1 MKLPQSRDALATRDA
16 LASAYLDQ
24 LPFPPYPVQEEA
36 LLTWF
41 TAEQG
46 LLVCAPTGTGKT
58 LIAEAALFEALHTR
72 TRAYYT
78 TPLIALT
85 EQKLQEMQAAA
96 VRWGFSAD
104 DVGLVTGNRRVNTDA
119 PVLVVVAEIL
129 FNRLLH
135 AEGSGFGV
143 QGSGSGGQR
152 SEVGGQRSVNPT
164 SDLRHPTSD
173 AQLPAALNFADV
185 SAVVMDEFHNFADPE
200 RGIVWE
206 LALGLLPSHVRL
218 LLLSATVGNAFEF
231 RQWLQ
236 AAHGRSI
243 ELVEGRERKVPLDYR
258 WVGDM
263 LLSEQLEKM
272 AEGDE
277 SRRLAPALVFCFN
290 RDECWNVA
298 ELMKGKSLLADGQ
311 QKRLADEL
319 ARYDWS
325 DGAGPKLKAILQ
337 RGVGVHHAGVLPKY
351 RRVVEE
357 LFQQKLLS
365 VCVCTETLAAG
376 INLPARSV
384 VLPTLLKGKPG
395 EMKVIDPSSAHQI
408 FGRAGRPQFDTQGFV
423 FALAHEDDVKILRW
437 REKFDQIPEDTKDPG
452 LLRMKKD
459 LKRKQPTRRSTE
471 QYWSKEQWEKLRTA
485 PPLKLASRGPIPWRL
500 LAYMLD
506 VSPDVEPIRKL
517 VSKRLMESGKMVGAQ
532 KQLDQMLLTLWAAGY
547 VRLDPEPPAAAE
559 EGEKESGRGGE
570 GERGRVGEGEK
581 TRRKPTE
588 TERMLAEA
596 LAQLAKEK
604 SEITNEPLSP
614 SLPLSPSPTPAP
626 SYQACFAH
634 PTKNLPKLLKL
645 RGINPLYGLYLVNQL
660 GIASREERI
669 QALESVLEMPGSVAK
684 HVRVPR
690 YDEMPPGP
698 LATTRLDAEL
708 LQMGLATPEQ
718 LGALE
723 LASGGRE
730 PPDKPRSMFEE
741 KVWPLTLGEKL
752 RLIFDA
758 TFPSVHS
765 LFTTSVWA
773 AGEVLEFNHF
783 NKYVTSR
790 GLQKQEGV
798 IFRHLLRLILLV
810 KEFQQFTPP
819 DCSAEEWL
827 TELKDIADRLTEIC
841 RQVDPTSTDKALEEA
856 LREEY

>member
-1 MKLPQSRDALATRDA
+1 MNSPPSRDQ
-16 LASAYLDQ
+16 LASLYLDQ

-58 LIAEAALFEALHTR
+58 LIAEAALFEALHTGK
-72 TRAYYT
+72 RAYYT

-104 DVGLVTGNRRVNTDA
+104 DVGLVTGNRRVNPDA

-135 AEGSGFGV
+135 GEGSGFRV
-143 QGSGSGGQR
+143 QGSEAGGQR
-152 SEVGGQRSVNPT
+152 SEVRDHES
-164 SDLRHPTSD
+164 SDLTSSTPQS
-173 AQLPAALNFADV
+173 AIRNPQSLALDFSDV

-236 AAHGRSI
+236 AAHNRSI

-258 WVGDM
+258 WVGDL

-277 SRRLAPALVFCFN
+277 SRRYTPALVFCFN

-311 QKRLADEL
+311 QKRLAEEL
-319 ARYDWS
+319 SRYDWS

-351 RRVVEE
+351 RRIVEE

-384 VLPTLLKGKPG
+384 VMPTLLKGKPG

-408 FGRAGRPQFDTQGFV
+408 FGRAGRPQFDTQGYV

-471 QYWSKEQWEKLRTA
+471 QYWTKEQWEKLRTA
-485 PPLKLASRGPIPWRL
+485 PPLKLASRGAIPWRL

-506 VSPDVEPIRKL
+506 ASPEVEPIRKL

-547 VRLDPEPPAAAE
+547 VKLEPEPPAAE
-559 EGEKESGRGGE
+559 EGEKGRGGE
-570 GERGRVGEGEK
+570 GEKQQPV
-581 TRRKPTE
+581 RKQTE

-596 LAQLAKEK
+596 LAQLAKQR
-604 SEITNEPLSP
+604 EPQSKDETT
-614 SLPLSPSPTPAP
+614 SSAPLAPSPQPLAP
-626 SYQACFAH
+626 SSYQARFAH
-634 PTKNLPKLLKL
+634 ATENLPKLLKL
-645 RGINPLYGLYLVNQL
+645 RGINPLYGMYLVNQL

-669 QALESVLEMPGSVAK
+669 QAFESVLEMPGSVAK

-690 YDEMPPGP
+690 YDEMPAGP
-698 LATTRLDAEL
+698 LATTRLDIEL

-718 LGALE
+718 LGAKPTE
-723 LASGGRE
+723 EEAE
-730 PPDKPRSMFEE
+730 KPRGMFEE

-752 RLIFDA
+752 RLLFDA
-758 TFPSVHS
+758 TFPHVHS
-765 LFTTSVWA
+765 LFTTSVWS

-783 NKYVTSR
+783 NKYITSR

-819 DCSAEEWL
+819 ACSVEEWL
-827 TELKDIADRLTEIC
+827 VELREIADRLTEVC

-856 LREEY
+856 ERGEF

>member
-1 MKLPQSRDALATRDA
+1 MNPLTSRDQ

-24 LPFPPYPVQEEA
+24 LPFPPYPIQEEA

-46 LLVCAPTGTGKT
+46 VLVCAPTGTGKT

-85 EQKLQEMQAAA
+85 EQKLDEMQAAA

-104 DVGLVTGNRRVNTDA
+104 DVGLVTGNRRVNHDA

-143 QGSGSGGQR
+143 QGLGVREQSADSREQAGDESHSAR
-152 SEVGGQRSVNPT
+152 CSLHSSNPQ
-164 SDLRHPTSD
+164 SAFRNP
-173 AQLPAALNFADV
+173 QLPAALDFRDV

-206 LALGLLPSHVRL
+206 LALGLLPAHIRL

-231 RQWLQ
+231 RQWVQ

-243 ELVEGRERKVPLDYR
+243 ELVEGRERKVPLNYQ

-277 SRRLAPALVFCFN
+277 ARRYTPALVFCFN

-319 ARYDWS
+319 GKYDWS
-325 DGAGPKLKAILQ
+325 EGAGPKLKAILQ

-365 VCVCTETLAAG
+365 VCICTETLAAG

-395 EMKVIDPSSAHQI
+395 EMKIIDPSSAHQI
-408 FGRAGRPQFDTQGFV
+408 FGRAGRPQFDTQGYV
-423 FALAHEDDVKILRW
+423 FALAHEDDVKIGRW

-459 LKRKQPTRRSTE
+459 LNRKKPTRRSTE
-471 QYWSKEQWEKLRTA
+471 QYWSKEQWEKLRAA
-485 PPLKLASRGPIPWRL
+485 PPQKLASRGPIPWRL

-506 VSPDVEPIRKL
+506 VSPDVEPLRKL

-547 VRLDPEPPAAAE
+547 VRLEPEPPKQE
-559 EGEKESGRGGE
+559 EGESGSGGE
-570 GERGRVGEGEK
+570 VEK
-581 TRRKPTE
+581 QQPVRKQTE
-588 TERMLAEA
+588 TERMLAAA

-604 SEITNEPLSP
+604 SEGQDVPAAPSP
-614 SLPLSPSPTPAP
+614 SLPLSPSPTL
-626 SYQACFAH
+626 SHYQAKFAY
-634 PTKNLPKLLKL
+634 PTDDLPKLLKL
-645 RGINPLYGLYLVNQL
+645 RGINPLYGVYLVNQL

-669 QALESVLEMPGSVAK
+669 QAFESVLEMPGSVAK
-684 HVRVPR
+684 FVRVPR

-698 LATTRLDAEL
+698 LATTRLDVEL
-708 LQMGLATPEQ
+708 LKLGLATPEQ
-718 LGALE
+718 LGA
-723 LASGGRE
+723 
-730 PPDKPRSMFEE
+730 KPAEEEAEQPRGMFEE

-752 RLIFDA
+752 RLLFDA

-765 LFTTSVWA
+765 LFTNSVWA

-783 NKYVTSR
+783 NKYITSR

-827 TELKDIADRLTEIC
+827 VEMKDIADRLTAIC
-841 RQVDPTSTDKALEEA
+841 HQVDATSTDKVLEEA
-856 LREEY
+856 EREGL